1 MVSHAIR
8 SGKSHPLGATFD
20 GYGVNF
26 ALFSENARGVELC
39 LFDELGVERRVTM
52 RAGEAHVWNAYVEGL
67 RPGQRYGFRVHGEYN
82 PKLGHRFNANKVLS
96 DPYARAFAG
105 KTDYHA
111 PVFGYSKKPIDE
123 DTTADPRDDA
133 WGVPKSIVVH
143 DAFDWTGDKSPE
155 VPWADTV
162 LYELHVKGF
171 TRRHHGVP
179 SELRGTYGGVASDA
193 AIEHLKSIGVTTVE
207 LLPVHEEVD
216 EAALAA
222 RGMTN
227 YWGYNTLGFFAPD
240 QRFASTPGHQ
250 VTEFKAMVK
259 KLHAAGIEVVL
270 DVVYN
275 HTCESDRLGPT
286 LCLRGIDNKV
296 YYRLDKKDFRL
307 YEDYSGCGN
316 TLNMASPQV
325 LKLIMDS
332 LRYWV
337 TEMHVDGFRFD
348 LASSLA
354 RDTEHVDKLSA
365 FFDIIHQDP
374 ILSRVKL
381 IAEPWDLG
389 EGGYQVG
396 NFPVL
401 WNEWNGRYRDTVRS
415 FWLGQKERIGD
426 LGFRLTGSSDLY
438 QDDGRHPHA
447 SINFVIAHDGFTLR
461 DLVSYEKKH
470 NEANGE
476 KNKDGW
482 DDNASSN
489 CGVEG
494 ETSDPAIQAL
504 RMRQMKNILTTL
516 LLSQGAPMLASGDEI
531 GKTQNGN
538 NNPYVQDNAISWLDW
553 ELDGLRRE
561 LLAFVRALAA
571 LRRDHPVFRRRGFL
585 RGEVTAEGPKDITW
599 LRPDGE
605 EMRDVDWQRPK
616 RAAIG
621 FMLSGDALGWSDE
634 EGRPVVDDSFLVVL
648 NADPSALAFRIPKLP
663 GVLDTRW
670 EVAIDT
676 GIDSRAQ
683 DGEARQVARQVSPGE
698 TIVLLAQSTLVLR
711 ARRQ

>member
-1 MVSHAIR
+1 MSQAIR
-8 SGKSHPLGATFD
+8 SGKSHPLGATYD

-26 ALFSENARGVELC
+26 ALFSENAVIVELC
-39 LFDELGVERRVTM
+39 LFDDLGVERKVTM
-52 RAGEAHVWNAYVEGL
+52 RAGPAHVWNAYVEGL
-67 RPGQRYGFRVHGEYN
+67 KPGQRYGFRVHGAYD
-82 PKLGHRFNANKVLS
+82 PKAGHRFNPNKVMS

-111 PVFGYSKKPIDE
+111 PVFGYSKRPIDE
-123 DTTADPRDDA
+123 DVNADPRDDA

-143 DAFDWTGDKSPE
+143 DVFDWGNDKPPE

-162 LYELHVKGF
+162 LYEVHVKGF
-171 TRRHHGVP
+171 TRRHHGVA

-193 AIEHLKSIGVTTVE
+193 AIAHLKSIGVTTVE
-207 LLPVHEEVD
+207 LLPVHESVD
-216 EAALAA
+216 EAALFA

-240 QRFASTPGHQ
+240 QRFASVPGNQ

-296 YYRLDKKDFRL
+296 YYRLDKDDSRL

-415 FWLGQKERIGD
+415 YWLGQKEKLGD

-461 DLVSYEKKH
+461 DLVSYAKKH

-482 DDNASSN
+482 DDNQSSN
-489 CGVEG
+489 GGVEG
-494 ETSDPAIQAL
+494 ETDDKAINAV
-504 RMRQMKNILTTL
+504 RMRQAKNVLATL
-516 LLSQGAPMLASGDEI
+516 ILSQGTPMLAAGDEI
-531 GKTQNGN
+531 WKTQYGN
-538 NNPYVQDNAISWLDW
+538 NNPYVQDNAVSWLDW
-553 ELDGLRRE
+553 ELDEPRRE
-561 LLAFVRALAA
+561 ILSFVRTLTA

-585 RGEVTAEGPKDITW
+585 RGEPTACGAKDITW

-605 EMRDVDWQRPK
+605 EMCAADWQNPK
-616 RAAIG
+616 KAVIG
-621 FMLSGDALGWSDE
+621 FLLAGDSLGWCDDDGE
-634 EGRPVVDDSFLVVL
+634 PLVDDSFLVVL
-648 NADPSALAFRIPKLP
+648 NADPTAVAFRLP
-663 GVLDTRW
+663 VAAALLGQTWEAVVDTSG
-670 EVAIDT
+670 DT
-676 GIDSRAQ
+676 MRSIK
-683 DGEARQVARQVSPGE
+683 PGQ
-698 TIVLLAQSTLVLR
+698 TIVLMERSTVVLR
-711 ARRQ
+711 GKKATEGGKTGSEV